1 MQSISNAIASALSPL
16 LQSGASTSVGQQS
29 ATSVGQQ
36 STTSG
41 HGGGGSPT
49 AIALEMLWD
58 SGIIATSSTW

>member
-16 LQSGASTSVGQQS
+16 LQSGAS
-29 ATSVGQQ
+29 TSVGQQ